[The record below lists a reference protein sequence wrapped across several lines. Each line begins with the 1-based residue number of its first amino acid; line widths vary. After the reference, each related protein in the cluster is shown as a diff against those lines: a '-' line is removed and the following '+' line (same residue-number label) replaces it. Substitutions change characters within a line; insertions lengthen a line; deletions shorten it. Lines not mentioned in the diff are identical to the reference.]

1 MARISQRILNNLRDR
16 SEESCLSAVHERMTN
31 KGLTP
36 VAVKD
41 GHAYGIVENEEGQ
54 RLFRFAVGDFFA
66 GKGEMGEFE
75 DVTEEYGV
83 RNAESSRDRE
93 RVAVAY
99 AEAVISRDRVEAS
112 QRLRELVQ
120 TV

>member
-1 MARISQRILNNLRDR
+1 
-16 SEESCLSAVHERMTN
+16 MTN

-36 VAVKD
+36 IAVKD
-41 GHAYGIVENEEGQ
+41 GYAYGIVENEEGQ
-54 RLFRFAVGDFFA
+54 RLFKFDVSAFFE
-66 GKGEMGEFE
+66 GKGDMGEFE

-83 RNAESSRDRE
+83 RDAESKRDRE

-99 AEAVISRDRVEAS
+99 AEAVVSRDRVEAS

-120 TV
+120 TG

>member
-1 MARISQRILNNLRDR
+1 MILLNPKKHDR
-16 SEESCLSAVHERMTN
+16 EYLDQKSREIMRKTIA
-31 KGLTP
+31 
-36 VAVKD
+36 
-41 GHAYGIVENEEGQ
+41 
-54 RLFRFAVGDFFA
+54 FFE
-66 GKGEMGEFE
+66 GKGDMGEFE

-83 RNAESSRDRE
+83 MDAESKRDRE

-120 TV
+120 TG